1 MEQYGANAA
10 TYSTYQETCW
20 MASDFGADCSDV
32 KTDVSL
38 GRPPINK
45 PNLVTIIAGSQTISA
60 LQCWASCLYITVFCV
75 WAEHSRKKNDQWF
88 VLLNLITYHEIPVS

>member
-45 PNLVTIIAGSQTISA
+45 PNFGDHYCWVPNHFCIAMLG
-60 LQCWASCLYITVFCV
+60 LMLLH
-75 WAEHSRKKNDQWF
+75 HSVLPFGQNIHVKKKING
-88 VLLNLITYHEIPVS
+88 LSY